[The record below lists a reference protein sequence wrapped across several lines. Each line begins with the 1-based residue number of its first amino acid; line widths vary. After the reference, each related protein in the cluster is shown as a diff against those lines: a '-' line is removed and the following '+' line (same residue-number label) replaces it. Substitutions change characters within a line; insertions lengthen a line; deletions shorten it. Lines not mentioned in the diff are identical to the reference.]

1 MLSLFLNCI
10 NGPLLDVST
19 HIPILTFDLLLQT
32 YLAKNCMF
40 RMKDESIFIDS
51 IFRSLEEEIATYS
64 ASYLRPPCG
73 NMRSFFLN
81 CIHGPLLGVDT
92 HRIHLLCDDY
102 EHARHH
108 YENFDEVKF
117 KVTF

>member
-1 MLSLFLNCI
+1 MFHLIYFEFRSDFTNI
-10 NGPLLDVST
+10 V
-19 HIPILTFDLLLQT
+19 
-32 YLAKNCMF
+32 LAKNCMF

-51 IFRSLEEEIATYS
+51 FFRSLEEEIATYS

>member
-1 MLSLFLNCI
+1 
-10 NGPLLDVST
+10 
-19 HIPILTFDLLLQT
+19 
-32 YLAKNCMF
+32 
-40 RMKDESIFIDS
+40 MKVESIFIDS

-117 KVTF
+117 KVGSYLTFLRHFETLQSDLRSDQVLKPQCGW